1 MVAGTLILLALAWGC
16 FAYAKTIWTSRQV
29 WVFLAVKIAAGLI
42 ATAYYI
48 HVEKGGDILF
58 YHQQASRYLADIH
71 AGSPF
76 WELLSQQA
84 DPSAHS
90 TPQARSFFFIKVLT
104 VVYIMLGNHLW
115 LANILFSLVG
125 FGAVV
130 YLIKR
135 IAVVHPHAQP
145 PLVLA
150 LLLWPSVAIWGG
162 GLSKEALLLTAMCL
176 LIGSAVPLM
185 LRQWSQ
191 WIFHGFLLL
200 LALWLLASV
209 RMFVLLAISPF
220 LLGYLLL
227 RLMERHITKPAMRW
241 TAGLSGA
248 VFIALVVV
256 LISSFDV
263 SLRPG
268 YVLKAFADNH
278 AAVVASSASQ
288 HLVMGLGQLWEW
300 PALGLQFLLAML
312 AGTLGPFLWEINSV
326 WEALLVVEPFVLL
339 VLFFTNG
346 SLSVRFPVKI
356 WLPLLLYVLLTAGF
370 ITLSSPNYGSL
381 SRYRL
386 AFYPALV
393 FLAAYRHPMLS
404 KIRF

>member
-1 MVAGTLILLALAWGC
+1 M
-16 FAYAKTIWTSRQV
+16 
-29 WVFLAVKIAAGLI
+29 FLAVKLVAGLV

-58 YHQQASRYLADIH
+58 YHQQASGYLGDVH
-71 AGSPF
+71 AGYPF
-76 WELLSQQA
+76 WELLGRQA

-104 VVYIMLGNHLW
+104 VVYALLGNHLW

-135 IAVVHPHAQP
+135 LATVHPLAQP
-145 PLVLA
+145 PLVVA

-162 GLSKEALLLTAMCL
+162 GLSKEALLVAAMCL

-185 LRQWSQ
+185 QRQWSH
-191 WIFHGFLLL
+191 WIFHGLMLL

-209 RMFVLLAISPF
+209 RMFVLLAIGPF
-220 LLGYLLL
+220 LLGYVLLQ
-227 RLMERHITKPAMRW
+227 LMERHITKPYMRW
-241 TAGLSGA
+241 LAGLLGA
-248 VFIALVVV
+248 VLIVLVMV
-256 LISSFDV
+256 LVSSLDV

-268 YVLKAFADNH
+268 YLLKAFADNH
-278 AAVVASSASQ
+278 AAVVASSAPQ
-288 HLVMGLGQLWEW
+288 HVVMGLGQLWEG
-300 PALGLQFLLAML
+300 PALGLQFLLGML
-312 AGTLGPFLWEINSV
+312 AGTLGPFPWEINSV
-326 WEALLVVEPFVLL
+326 WEALLVVEPLL
-339 VLFFTNG
+339 LLGLFFTNG
-346 SLSVRFPVKI
+346 PLSVRFPTKV

-386 AFYPALV
+386 AFYPALI
-393 FLAAYRHPMLS
+393 FLAAYRHPLLS
-404 KIRF
+404 KIRFLNGTTNDPSV